1 MKKARLADKLHE
13 KKEKENWG
21 KGTTV
26 LNSWKEFEKI
36 EEQFSGK
43 LISPGGAA
51 AKLSVSRAYINQLEK
66 DGKLRVYRIMADDI
80 VWKDIPFWVRWMV
93 PQKEVYIFIPD
104 DDVEKVHG
112 EMLKQAKARIKKLE
126 GK

>member
-1 MKKARLADKLHE
+1 MKKRLADKLHE
-13 KKEKENWG
+13 KEEKKNWG

-36 EEQFSGK
+36 EDQFDGK

-51 AKLSVSRAYINQLEK
+51 GRLSVSRAYIHQLEK
-66 DGKLRVYRIMADDI
+66 DGKLRVYRILANDI

-93 PQKEVYIFIPD
+93 PQKEVYIFIPNED
-104 DDVEKVHG
+104 IERIRE
-112 EMLKQAKARIKKLE
+112 EMLKNAEEKIKKLK